1 MRAPARSLLLA
12 LAASTLVGPGR
23 ADQSARTPRPDDL
36 PPGWSAHSPRDE
48 IRPAFAYAPTGG
60 PKRAGAI
67 VITHDQRAGLQ
78 GWVEKEFPVKG
89 EEWVRF
95 GAVRKTR
102 NVADPRRSC
111 LARVRW
117 ADDAGKMVPAA
128 VPDARVKE
136 LAHTPSAEP
145 EHPLDGASD
154 ADGWTS
160 VAGVYRVPPKATKA
174 VVELHLQWAPG
185 GLVEWAGMELTKTAA
200 PPART
205 VRLAAVHFKP
215 SGKSPKANCEEYAP
229 LIADAAKRK
238 ADLVVLGETVPYVN
252 TGKKPHEVAEPV
264 PGPTTDYFGT
274 LAKTNGTHV
283 VLSVYEREKHLVF
296 NTAVLLGP
304 DGKLVGKYRKVCLPH
319 AEVEAG
325 VAPGSDYPVFDTKFG
340 KVGLMV
346 CYDGFFPEV
355 ARELSARGA
364 EVIAWPVWGCDPQ
377 LAKARAAEN
386 RVHVVSSTFMP
397 PKGGWMLSAVFDP
410 SGKLL
415 AKADEWGTV
424 AVAEVDLGRPVMGPY
439 NLGDFRSMVARHR
452 PAVALTPA
460 PNPAPAATPVFID
473 SGFENASPV
482 WYETGDGGVVNV
494 HLLYDHERA
503 GGNRA
508 AGHIHFAVE
517 AKQGSEVTLEFKNIL
532 NVYNGRPGSV
542 AGELKAVVT
551 SPDGKT
557 WTPVATR
564 SLPGDRV
571 QLDLN
576 MTGPR
581 MYVARVE
588 PYRLSDL
595 DRWLA
600 GLKKNPL
607 AGVTVIGKTAE
618 GRDLEVVRV
627 GDPDAAN
634 HVFVR
639 ARAHPWEAG
648 GNWVAQGLA
657 DRLLQD
663 DADAKAFRGR
673 YCLWLLPMANK
684 DGVAKGRTRFNLNG
698 VDLNRGWDRPAD
710 GKLAPENAALE
721 AWLNQQIK
729 AGRRPTLALELHN
742 DGNGKLH
749 YPRPATLGDQASAEK
764 MERLEA
770 LLRKHTW
777 FTEGS
782 TKPAAA
788 ATTFTL
794 ADGFL
799 QRFGIAAAVHEFN
812 CQWIAGLKERPTAK
826 HWQAYGGGL
835 ARALDEYFGPAGR

>member
-1 MRAPARSLLLA
+1 MSATSRSLLLLVA
-12 LAASTLVGPGR
+12 LAATSFVPFGR
-23 ADQSARTPRPDDL
+23 SDDPARAPKADDL
-36 PPGWSAHSPRDE
+36 PPGWSARSPRDE
-48 IRPAFAYAPTGG
+48 IRPVFAHDPTGG
-60 PKRAGAI
+60 PKRSGAF

-78 GWVEKEFPVKG
+78 GWVEKEYPVTG
-89 EEWVRF
+89 GEWVRF
-95 GAVRKTR
+95 NVVRKTR
-102 NVADPRRSC
+102 NVADTRRSC
-111 LARVRW
+111 LVRVRW
-117 ADDAGKMVPAA
+117 QDDAGKMVSA
-128 VPDARVKE
+128 VVPEGRVKE
-136 LAHTPSAEP
+136 LGHTPSAEP
-145 EHPLDGASD
+145 EHPTDGTTD
-154 ADGWTS
+154 ADGWTTVS
-160 VAGVYRVPPKATKA
+160 GVYRVPPKATKA

-185 GLVEWAGMELTKTAA
+185 GRVEWAGVELAKTD
-200 PPART
+200 PPPTRT
-205 VRLAAVHFKP
+205 VRLAAVHYKP
-215 SGKSPKANCEEYAP
+215 SGKSPKANCEEYAT
-229 LIADAAKRK
+229 LIADAAKQK
-238 ADLVVLGETVPYVN
+238 ADLVVLGETIPYVN
-252 TGKKPHEVAEPV
+252 TKKLPHEVAEAV
-264 PGPTTDYFGT
+264 PGPTTELFGE
-274 LAKTNGTHV
+274 LAKKHATHI

-304 DGKLVGKYRKVCLPH
+304 DGKLIGKYRKVCLPH
-319 AEVEAG
+319 AEVERG
-325 VAPGSDYPVFDTKFG
+325 VAPGSDFPVFDTKFG
-340 KVGLMV
+340 RVGLMV

-355 ARELSARGA
+355 ARELSNRGA

-386 RVHVVSSTFMP
+386 RVHVVSSTFMA
-397 PKGGWMLSAVFDP
+397 PKDGWMLSAVFDP
-410 SGKLL
+410 SGKVL

-424 AVAEVDLGRPVMGPY
+424 AVAEVELGRPVMGPW
-439 NLGDFRSMVARHR
+439 NLGDFHSMVARHR
-452 PAVALTPA
+452 PMEDVEKEKPVRVDPA
-460 PNPAPAATPVFID
+460 VFID

-482 WYETGDGGVVNV
+482 WYETGDGVVNV
-494 HLLYDHERA
+494 HLVYDHERS

-517 AKQGSEVTLEFKNIL
+517 AKQGSEVTLEFKNL
-532 NVYNGRPGSV
+532 MNVYNGKPGSV

-564 SLPGDRV
+564 SLPENRV
-571 QLDLN
+571 QLDLK

-600 GLKKNPL
+600 GVKKNPL
-607 AGVTVIGKTAE
+607 AKVTVIGKTAE
-618 GRDLEVVRV
+618 GRDLEIVRV

-698 VDLNRGWDRPAD
+698 IDLNRGWDRPAD
-710 GKLAPENAALE
+710 EKLAPENAAVE
-721 AWLNQQIK
+721 AWLNTQIK
-729 AGRRPTLALELHN
+729 AGKRPSLALELHN

-749 YPRPATLGDQASAEK
+749 HARPSVRGDKPSAEK
-764 MERLEA
+764 MEKLEA

-782 TKPAAA
+782 NKPTAG
-788 ATTFTL
+788 TTFTL
-794 ADGFL
+794 ADGLL
-799 QRFGIAAAVHEFN
+799 QRFAIDAAVHEFN
-812 CQWIAGLKERPTAK
+812 CHWIAGLKAHPTGK
-826 HWQAYGGGL
+826 HWQTYGNGL
-835 ARALDEYFGPAGR
+835 ARVLHDYFGPAER

>member
-1 MRAPARSLLLA
+1 MSATFRSSLLLA
-12 LAASTLVGPGR
+12 TLAALAFMQPSR
-23 ADQSARTPRPDDL
+23 SDDPVRSPKAEEL
-36 PPGWSAHSPRDE
+36 PHGWSVRSPREE
-48 IRPAFAYAPTGG
+48 IRPAFAYDSTGG
-60 PKRAGAI
+60 PKRTGAF

-78 GWVEKEFPVKG
+78 GWVEKEFPVSG
-89 EEWVRF
+89 GEWVRF
-95 GAVRKTR
+95 GVVRKTR
-102 NVADPRRSC
+102 NVADTRRSC
-111 LARVRW
+111 LVRVRW
-117 ADDAGKMVPAA
+117 TDDAGKMVSAT
-128 VPDARVKE
+128 VPESRVKE
-136 LAHTPSAEP
+136 LGHTPSAEP
-145 EHPLDGASD
+145 EHPADGTTD
-154 ADGWTS
+154 ADGWTT
-160 VAGVYRVPPKATKA
+160 VAGVYQVPPKAAKA
-174 VVELHLQWAPG
+174 VVELHLQWTPG
-185 GLVEWAGMELTKTAA
+185 GRVEWAGVELKKTEA
-200 PPART
+200 PQART
-205 VRLAAVHFKP
+205 VRLAAVHYKP
-215 SGKSPKANCEEYAP
+215 TGKSPKANCEEYAP
-229 LIADAAKRK
+229 LIAEAARQK

-252 TGKKPHEVAEPV
+252 VKKLPHEVSEPV
-264 PGPTTDYFGT
+264 PGPTTEYFGE
-274 LAKTNGTHV
+274 LAKKHATHI

-304 DGKLVGKYRKVCLPH
+304 DGKLIGKYRKVCLPH
-319 AEVEAG
+319 AEVERG
-325 VAPGSDYPVFDTKFG
+325 VAPGSDFPVFDTKFG

-355 ARELSARGA
+355 ARELSNRGA

-386 RVHVVSSTFMP
+386 RVHVVSSTFMA
-397 PKGGWMLSAVFDP
+397 PKDGWMLSAVFDP
-410 SGKLL
+410 SGKAV

-424 AVAEVDLGRPVMGPY
+424 AVAEVELGRPVMGPW
-439 NLGDFRSMVARHR
+439 NLGDFHSMVARHR
-452 PAVALTPA
+452 PAEPTP
-460 PNPAPAATPVFID
+460 PATLPAATANTAFID

-482 WYETGDGGVVNV
+482 WYDAGDNGVVNV
-494 HLLYDHERA
+494 HLMYDHERS

-517 AKQGSEVTLEFKNIL
+517 AKQGSDVTLEFKNIL
-532 NVYNGRPGSV
+532 NVYNGKPGSV

-571 QLDLN
+571 QLDLK

-600 GLKKNPL
+600 GVKKNPL
-607 AGVTVIGKTAE
+607 AEVTVIGKTAE
-618 GRDLEVVRV
+618 GRDLEVVRI

-663 DADAKAFRGR
+663 DAEAKAFRQR

-698 VDLNRGWDRPAD
+698 IDLNRGWDKPAD
-710 GKLAPENAALE
+710 EKLAPENAALE
-721 AWLNQQIK
+721 AWLNKQIK
-729 AGRRPTLALELHN
+729 AGRRSHWSCTTTATANCTTPARRCSTTNRVPKRWRSSKRCSASTP
-742 DGNGKLH
+742 GSPKAATSRP
-749 YPRPATLGDQASAEK
+749 PRRPPSPSRTACCSDSASMPPSTSSPAT
-764 MERLEA
+764 
-770 LLRKHTW
+770 
-777 FTEGS
+777 GS
-782 TKPAAA
+782 P
-788 ATTFTL
+788 
-794 ADGFL
+794 G
-799 QRFGIAAAVHEFN
+799 
-812 CQWIAGLKERPTAK
+812 
-826 HWQAYGGGL
+826 
-835 ARALDEYFGPAGR
+835 